1 MLLPGVRLQTMLM
14 KNHEAV
20 AELVADLYRRNGEKR
35 AVING
40 IVDEELSKMISR
52 MGSGRAG
59 RHRVRL
65 FQQRCT
71 GPGIVGIPHL

>member
-1 MLLPGVRLQTMLM
+1 MHLFSVQTFLKVSRDCGM
-14 KNHEAV
+14 V
-20 AELVADLYRRNGEKR
+20 WSVIFYLYRRNGDKR

>member
-1 MLLPGVRLQTMLM
+1 MHLFSVQTFLKVSRDCEM
-14 KNHEAV
+14 V
-20 AELVADLYRRNGEKR
+20 WSVISYLYRRNGDKR

-52 MGSGRAG
+52 MGSGR
-59 RHRVRL
+59 HRGRL

>member
-1 MLLPGVRLQTMLM
+1 MVWS
-14 KNHEAV
+14 V
-20 AELVADLYRRNGEKR
+20 IFYLYRRNGDKR

-40 IVDEELSKMISR
+40 IVDEDLSKMISR
-52 MGSGRAG
+52 MGSGR
-59 RHRVRL
+59 HPVRL